1 MRGEWGGTLAAHF
14 NKFVC
19 FYYWEELDMHTYT
32 PTYLM
37 NLILEILYGTEKKKQ
52 TCTYLRRDLTLKKNP
67 PLLIL
72 IFKSLNGPL
81 INCPSA

>member
-1 MRGEWGGTLAAHF
+1 MGCEVNGGGTLAAHF

-37 NLILEILYGTEKKKQ
+37 NLILEILYGTEKKNK
-52 TCTYLRRDLTLKKNP
+52 LAP
-67 PLLIL
+67 ISEG
-72 IFKSLNGPL
+72 I
-81 INCPSA
+81 

>member
-1 MRGEWGGTLAAHF
+1 MGGTLAAHF

-37 NLILEILYGTEKKKQ
+37 NLIPKILCGTEKKKQ
-52 TCTYLRRDLTLKKNP
+52 TCTYLRRDLT
-67 PLLIL
+67 
-72 IFKSLNGPL
+72 
-81 INCPSA
+81 

>member
-1 MRGEWGGTLAAHF
+1 MGGTLAAHF

-37 NLILEILYGTEKKKQ
+37 NLILEILCGTEKKKQ
-52 TCTYLRRDLTLKKNP
+52 TCTYSQKGFNLKK
-67 PLLIL
+67 
-72 IFKSLNGPL
+72 KS
-81 INCPSA
+81 PSFNFNFQVIEWAVD